1 MDRIWKTPVLVLA
14 TVYFVLDGLF
24 SYVTR
29 PITAWISKKADI
41 RTNAALDR
49 LLAALSLAG
58 AFCRAGDHPGAGK
71 ASGRIPGG
79 NRSFFRG
86 RDDVHCGRGVEAE
99 LRRAVI
105 SAQSKQAAV
114 HSGVCCRI
122 QILAADDGCGRI
134 A

>member
-29 PITAWISKKADI
+29 PITAWISKKQTFE
-41 RTNAALDR
+41 RTRRWIVSLR
-49 LLAALSLAG
+49 PYPSLALF
-58 AFCRAGDHPGAGK
+58 AVPGDHPGAGK
-71 ASGRIPGG
+71 ASGRILGG

-86 RDDVHCGRGVEAE
+86 RHDVHCGRGVEAE
-99 LRRAVI
+99 LRRAAI

-114 HSGVCCRI
+114 HSGVCWRI